1 MILLLDDHPLA
12 RQGLESI
19 IKIHKPEEEIVQ
31 VGSIKEALDVLAKQ
45 EITLAF
51 VDIYLNKE
59 NGLDF
64 VEMAEKVC
72 PTLKFIVISSSSR
85 PNDFLRAKTLG
96 VDAYILKDAFIDEIV
111 FGLKRVEKDQ
121 KYYSPGLI
129 GNLDFDQDDGLL
141 GTLTERELQILLF
154 LSDGSTNGVI
164 SDNLLISE
172 GTVKKHISNIMGKLD
187 CRTRVSAVLFANKN
201 RAKINTRIHKCK
213 LLTK

>member
-1 MILLLDDHPLA
+1 M
-12 RQGLESI
+12 
-19 IKIHKPEEEIVQ
+19 
-31 VGSIKEALDVLAKQ
+31 
-45 EITLAF
+45 
-51 VDIYLNKE
+51 
-59 NGLDF
+59 
-64 VEMAEKVC
+64 
-72 PTLKFIVISSSSR
+72 
-85 PNDFLRAKTLG
+85 
-96 VDAYILKDAFIDEIV
+96 
-111 FGLKRVEKDQ
+111 EKDQ
-121 KYYSPGLI
+121 KYYSHVLV

-164 SDNLLISE
+164 SDKLLISE